1 MIDVQSLTKV
11 YRNQKGIFDLN
22 FSISEGEVF
31 GYLGPNGAG
40 KTTTI
45 RNLMGFVNPDSG
57 TCRIM
62 GLNCRTQA
70 SQIHRCLGYLPGEM
84 AFFESY
90 TAIGYLKFMAEMKKV
105 SDLKRMYDL
114 IDRFELDTRGN
125 IKKMSKGV
133 KPKLGLVVAF
143 MGDPLVYLLDEPASG
158 LDPLMQNRFT
168 ELVLNEKKRGKTIL
182 MSSHMFEEVE
192 RTCDRVSIIRNGS
205 LAMEG
210 DIHVLGQNRSKAFLI
225 QLTHPEDAA
234 RLTAFGAKVVRLS
247 PDRFEVAIR
256 GEQVGALLKLLAE
269 LEVVSLE
276 SKKESLEEI
285 FLHLYGEEGADESHA
300 I

>member
-62 GLNCRTQA
+62 GLNCRTQS

-84 AFFESY
+84 AFFERY

-125 IKKMSKGV
+125 IKKMSKGM
-133 KPKLGLVVAF
+133 KQKLGLVVAF
-143 MGDPLVYLLDEPASG
+143 MGDPLVYLLDEPSSG
-158 LDPLMQNRFT
+158 LDPLMQNEFV
-168 ELVLNEKKRGKTIL
+168 ELVLDERSRGKTFL
-182 MSSHMFEEVE
+182 MSSHIFDEIE
-192 RTCDRVSIIRNGS
+192 RTCDRVGIIKDGYLR
-205 LAMEG
+205 AIE
-210 DIHVLGQNRSKAFLI
+210 DIHDLKSSRKQTYI
-225 QLTHPEDAA
+225 
-234 RLTAFGAKVVRLS
+234 VRLEGPDDEKIVSEGGIKFRSIS
-247 PDRFEVAIR
+247 PLCV
-256 GEQVGALLKLLAE
+256 E
-269 LEVVSLE
+269 LSISGDYTKMFSVLSRCHVVSFE
-276 SKKESLEEI
+276 ARSQGIEEMFI
-285 FLHLYGEEGADESHA
+285 KYYGED
-300 I
+300 IK

>member
-125 IKKMSKGV
+125 IKKMSKGM
-133 KPKLGLVVAF
+133 KQKLGLVVAF
-143 MGDPLVYLLDEPASG
+143 MGDPLVYLLDEPSSG
-158 LDPLMQNRFT
+158 LDPLMQNEFV
-168 ELVLNEKKRGKTIL
+168 ELVLDERSRGKTFL
-182 MSSHMFEEVE
+182 MSSHIFDEIE
-192 RTCDRVSIIRNGS
+192 RTCDRVGIIKDGYLR
-205 LAMEG
+205 AIE
-210 DIHVLGQNRSKAFLI
+210 DIHDLKSSRKQTYI
-225 QLTHPEDAA
+225 
-234 RLTAFGAKVVRLS
+234 VRLEGPDDEKIVSEGGIEFRSIS
-247 PDRFEVAIR
+247 PLCV
-256 GEQVGALLKLLAE
+256 E
-269 LEVVSLE
+269 LSISGDYTKMFSVLSRCHVVSFE
-276 SKKESLEEI
+276 ARSQRIEEMFI
-285 FLHLYGEEGADESHA
+285 KYYGED
-300 I
+300 IK